1 MADELAELDPPP
13 LAPYTAP
20 LDQNPAA
27 VYLSTLTSAQSRY
40 TMENALRT
48 VVALAMNRKVENVT
62 REAML
67 GFPWQQLKYQHTAA
81 IRARLADTYAPANAN
96 RIISALRGVLKET
109 WRLGYISA
117 EEFQRATDIRNVKA
131 VVLPKGRDLDSEE
144 IAHLAEACRRD
155 PSPAGIRDLA
165 MIGLLYMCGLR
176 RSELVEVRVEDYKP
190 SDGQIKVTKGKG
202 RKQRTVYITGSAL
215 RAFEKWLAVLGRE
228 TGPAFEPILKNGK
241 IQTGGLVSQSV
252 YDMLKRRAKQAG
264 VKEFSPHDFRRTFVG
279 DMLNK
284 GVDIATVAN
293 IAGHSSIET
302 TRRYDR
308 RPETVKKDAA
318 AKLSFPG
325 DEDGSN

>member
-1 MADELAELDPPP
+1 MADDLIPLEPPP
-13 LAPYTAP
+13 LAPYTDP

-48 VVALAMNRKVENVT
+48 VVALITNRNVENVT

-67 GFPWQQLKYQHTAA
+67 GFQWQRLRYQHTAA
-81 IRARLADTYAPANAN
+81 IRARLADQYAPANAN

-131 VVLPKGRDLDSEE
+131 TILPKGRDLDSEE
-144 IAHLAEACRRD
+144 IADLANVCRND
-155 PSPAGIRDLA
+155 PSPSGMRDLA
-165 MIGLLYMCGLR
+165 IIGVLYMCGLR
-176 RSELVEVRVEDYKP
+176 RSELVDVRVEDYKAD
-190 SDGQIKVTKGKG
+190 DGQIKIRQGKG
-202 RKQRTVYITGSAL
+202 RKQRTVYITGSAK
-215 RAFEKWLAVLGRE
+215 RAFDKWLTFLGRE
-228 TGPAFEPILKNGK
+228 TGMAFQPILKNGK
-241 IQTGGLVSQSV
+241 ILTGGMVSQSI

-264 VKEFSPHDFRRTFVG
+264 VKDFSPHDFRRTFVG
-279 DMLNK
+279 DMLDK

-293 IAGHSSIET
+293 IAGHSNIET

-318 AKLSFPG
+318 EKLSFP
-325 DEDGSN
+325 EE